1 MKARNQCVALP
12 YLCEQALKAAEQYM
26 NEGERN
32 RLKKMI
38 QYVQTHGVPCPR
50 TENA

>member
-26 NEGERN
+26 NVSERK

-38 QYVQTHGVPCPR
+38 QYVKKHGVPCPR
-50 TENA
+50 TANV